1 MAVLQLAPSDKAFS
15 RVEALG
21 RIARTVLA
29 TRITCLLLVT
39 TWLSLQHGRPGVL
52 VGLCV
57 GAAWLLL
64 LMTRWSTFGLIL
76 CTHPVVLAID
86 AVAGFWVLADT
97 TALSPA
103 LLMVGTGSILTGLC
117 LDRRGTA
124 YFAPLFVAGWLLVYS
139 GEVPA
144 TLTAADVFVGLVLV
158 PALLVGAM
166 VAGVGIRGATL
177 DAEAS
182 ERRLHRQVRA
192 AGVAEERARLAR
204 EMHDSL
210 VKSLHGVAM
219 MADAL
224 PGWVEAS
231 PEKARIQAHLIADL
245 IKGATKESRELI
257 VAMRRADATA
267 EPAELVRGTLER
279 WRLATGR
286 EADLVIDGEPQL
298 ATESAYE
305 LAAILGEALEN
316 VHRHT
321 PPGTRVH
328 VALEEQDSWVTLR
341 VDDDGTDAPAEV
353 ADLSLPGH
361 FGVLGMRERAARVG
375 GAVRLT
381 SVIGNG
387 VTVTARLPAALNAS
401 RSGALDDADTMLEEE
416 HA

>member
-1 MAVLQLAPSDKAFS
+1 VAVLQLAPSDDAFN
-15 RVEALG
+15 RVQALG
-21 RIARTVLA
+21 RIARTMLA
-29 TRITCLLLVT
+29 TRITCLFLVT
-39 TWLSLQHGRPGVL
+39 TWLALEHGRPGVL
-52 VGLCV
+52 LGMCA

-64 LMTRWSTFGLIL
+64 LMTRWATFGLIL

-86 AVAGFWVLADT
+86 ALLGFWVLADT
-97 TALSPA
+97 SPLSPA

-124 YFAPLFVAGWLLVYS
+124 YFAPMFVAGWLLVYS
-139 GEVPA
+139 GDAPQRF
-144 TLTAADVFVGLVLV
+144 TSADVFVGLVLV
-158 PALLVGAM
+158 PVLLVGAM

-177 DAEAS
+177 DAEAG
-182 ERRLHRQVRA
+182 ERRLRRQVRA

-231 PEKARIQAHLIADL
+231 PEKARVQAHMIADI

-279 WRLATGR
+279 WRSATGR
-286 EADLVIDGEPQL
+286 DADLVVEGEPML
-298 ATESAYE
+298 PTESAYE
-305 LAAILGEALEN
+305 LAAILSEALEN
-316 VHRHT
+316 IHRHT
-321 PPGTRVH
+321 PTDTRVQ
-328 VALEEQDSWVTLR
+328 VQLEEQDSWVTLR
-341 VDDDGTDAPAEV
+341 IEDDGTGAPAEV
-353 ADLSLPGH
+353 AGLSLPGH

-381 SVIGNG
+381 SVEGNG
-387 VTVTARLPAALNAS
+387 VTVTARLPAAL
-401 RSGALDDADTMLEEE
+401 DEFETTLEEE